1 MKSEKNEKRKW
12 HIRARVLL
20 LTYSD
25 ARSRPPKSEKCTTTI
40 FSRCISL
47 KRDWRNCIKSACVCI
62 YICVYVKMRE
72 RVYVYTYL

>member
-40 FSRCISL
+40 FSRYISL
-47 KRDWRNCIKSACVCI
+47 KRD
-62 YICVYVKMRE
+62 
-72 RVYVYTYL
+72 